1 MRSGFTVVEQVFLA
15 ALASNRGN
23 LTLLLNLDLLTPT
36 PSSDIRIKLNRLI
49 ELTSICTYPSISG
62 AVKLRIEQPCA
73 KNDPEVYHCGAPP
86 MTLFELKKRLFLY
99 FTDLLRE
106 FSNDADLNMPE
117 VWIDGTGALVR
128 DIGPSTGFCAYAA
141 DCWTSKV
148 PKTPL
153 IAVVE
158 RILRRIELHR
168 HVGENDSG
176 SGHDMVGC
184 MF

>member
-73 KNDPEVYHCGAPP
+73 KNDP
-86 MTLFELKKRLFLY
+86 
-99 FTDLLRE
+99 
-106 FSNDADLNMPE
+106 
-117 VWIDGTGALVR
+117 
-128 DIGPSTGFCAYAA
+128 
-141 DCWTSKV
+141 
-148 PKTPL
+148 PKSI
-153 IAVVE
+153 IAV
-158 RILRRIELHR
+158 HR
-168 HVGENDSG
+168 Q
-176 SGHDMVGC
+176 
-184 MF
+184 